1 MIRTFVSLVLALALG
16 FALGCGGKVPPE
28 RAYYL
33 LRGAPNEFSAVDGGL
48 EIGLGNVRVAPYL
61 DRAGLIVEVGA
72 NEVREA
78 RFHLWAE
85 PLQRGIHYYLEDRIA
100 AELGRQLAPAPA
112 AKNGWLYRV
121 DVRVREFHGDLE
133 GEVRLVASFSLIG
146 VESGEVLVEEQVSFA
161 ERRPIEGYPG
171 LVQAQMSLLDRLA
184 ASIAA
189 ALRGASVLPG

>member
-1 MIRTFVSLVLALALG
+1 MIRILVSLIVTLALG
-16 FALGCGGKVPPE
+16 AALGCGGKTPPE
-28 RAYYL
+28 RSYYL
-33 LRGAPNEFSAVDGGL
+33 LRGAPQEYSAADGGL
-48 EIGLGNVRVAPYL
+48 DVGLGDVQVAPYL
-61 DRAGLIVEVGA
+61 DRAGVIVEVGA

-121 DVRVREFHGDLE
+121 DVRVREFHGDLD
-133 GEVRLVASFSLIG
+133 GGVRLVASFALIG
-146 VESGEVLVEEQVSFA
+146 VESGEILAEEQVSFA
-161 ERRPIEGYPG
+161 EQRAIGGYPG
-171 LVQAQMSLLDRLA
+171 LVQAQISLLDRLA

-189 ALRGASVLPG
+189 ALREANVLPG